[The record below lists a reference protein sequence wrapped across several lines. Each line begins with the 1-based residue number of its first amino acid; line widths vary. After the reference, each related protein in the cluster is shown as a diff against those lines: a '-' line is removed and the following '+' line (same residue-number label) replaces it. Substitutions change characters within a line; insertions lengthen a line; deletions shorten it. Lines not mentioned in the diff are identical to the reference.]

1 MKKLLTAFII
11 MNLVAIF
18 GFAQSSDDDF
28 FFDDDF
34 MIEDVSSVSAD
45 SDLSKGILFES
56 GSVKLGG
63 SLSASIST
71 TTPLYSKEDKTFK
84 DNLKD
89 TDFTPV
95 LSSTLSVDA
104 RPTSDL
110 RIYTKL
116 AFAYPFTN
124 SSIDITSLSSL
135 SSINLSDVIN
145 VKECFTDFNLG
156 DNTFFRF
163 GVHTVSW
170 GTGLFY
176 SPVSDLINTSSIDPE
191 DTDAQVDGALNLRT
205 QITFP
210 NSLNCLWLYVVAPS
224 DNKAIHTALAGKY
237 EFLIGG
243 WEFGTG
249 LVYQYESA
257 PKAMITASG
266 SIKKLALFGE
276 AVYQYGANKEWSE
289 NTDWNDK
296 TSIFRGTVGI
306 TYMWK
311 DPGITLAAQY
321 YYDGNKIDYTQFT
334 GSGHN
339 FAMLTNFSKIGNAKD
354 LSISVLGIV
363 NVGRVTATEDN
374 LKPFIPTSDNPI
386 INARIEEGLPE
397 MAEMINNIP
406 SAIFSATVNYAVT
419 SNLSLGAGPYITVT
433 DWDEKPTVALK
444 LTAKLGGGKY

>member
-1 MKKLLTAFII
+1 MKKLFLALFILDIAVLTAF
-11 MNLVAIF
+11 
-18 GFAQSSDDDF
+18 AQSDDDF
-28 FFDDDF
+28 FFDDDV
-34 MIEDVSSVSAD
+34 IEEVEDSTSSS
-45 SDLSKGILFES
+45 SQGIIFEN
-56 GSVKLGG
+56 GSVKIGG

-71 TTPLYSKEDKTFK
+71 TTPLFSKEDKTFS

-89 TDFTPV
+89 TAFTPV

-104 RPTSDL
+104 RPTQDL

-116 AFAYPFTN
+116 AFSYPFTN
-124 SSIDITSLSSL
+124 SSIDLTSLSSL

-156 DNTFFRF
+156 DNVFFRF

-176 SPVSDLINTSSIDPE
+176 SPVSDLINTSSINPE

-210 NSLNCLWLYVVAPS
+210 DSLNCLWLYVVAPS

-237 EFLIGG
+237 EFLLGG

-266 SIKKLALFGE
+266 SIKKLAVFGE
-276 AVYQYGANKEWSE
+276 AVYQYGADKEWSDDS
-289 NTDWNDK
+289 DWNNK
-296 TSIFRGTVGI
+296 TSIFRGTLGI

-311 DPGITLAAQY
+311 DPGITLATQY
-321 YYDGNKIDYTQFT
+321 YYDGNNVDYTQFT
-334 GSGHN
+334 GAGHN
-339 FAMLTNFSKIGNAKD
+339 FAFLTNFSKIGNAKD
-354 LSISVLGIV
+354 LSISLLGIV
-363 NVGRVTATEDN
+363 NVGRVTATKDN
-374 LKPFIPTSDNPI
+374 LTPFVPKDLDPSIRPQV
-386 INARIEEGLPE
+386 INRLDDV
-397 MAEMINNIP
+397 AEQINNLP

-419 SNLSLGAGPYITVT
+419 SNLSFGAGPYITVT
-433 DWDEKPTVALK
+433 AWDEKPTVALK
-444 LTAKLGGGKY
+444 LSARLGGGNY